1 LRFDTRRGG
10 WVVFLIAFLTPGTA
24 ALDGAAFFLGAAL
37 AAGGTRAGDA
47 GATRAAAALAALAA
61 RALARA
67 ASLLGLGGARAA
79 AGA

>member
-1 LRFDTRRGG
+1 
-10 WVVFLIAFLTPGTA
+10 
-24 ALDGAAFFLGAAL
+24 LDGAAFFLGAAL